1 MRRRPPRSTLTDTLF
16 PTRRS
21 SDLVAIVGNLDAGHA
36 LERGGGGGIGQ
47 LADILRD
54 DRIDRL
60 DRILLDLGGAFQR
73 RADAGDDDGVLS
85 RLVRQSGLRSRRSK
99 IGRALC
105 GERWCQHGWIS
116 GVAVS
121 VKQNHTSENT

>member
-21 SDLVAIVGNLDAGHA
+21 SDVVAIVGNLDAGHA

-54 DRIDRL
+54 ARIDHL

-85 RLVRQSGLRSRRSK
+85 RLVRQSGLRSDEQTSDTQSLMR
-99 IGRALC
+99 
-105 GERWCQHGWIS
+105 IS
-116 GVAVS
+116 YAVFCL
-121 VKQNHTSENT
+121 KNKTKHK